1 MTRILMTALISAF
14 VWAGAASA
22 QTEVPG
28 GSGALGIGTSAPG
41 GLIHT
46 VGSAVARVVTEKGG
60 VRAVVVPQGA
70 PGPEPVHNGT
80 LPFSINNAFDVSF
93 SVTAGGYRQGQTK
106 LSNIR
111 MVSVLM
117 PTLVAMYVRKDS
129 DIRELKDLKNKRV
142 PGGFNAQPTIEQV
155 YMAYLQNGGLTYKDV
170 RIVPAQNILKGSQDF
185 EGGKA
190 DAFMYSLGTGR
201 VMEVAASVS
210 GGVRA
215 LSMTDTADAK
225 ARLNASLPGAYMTA
239 VPQAKFA
246 SQLALPTTNVI
257 TYDLVLFCNPNVPE
271 DTIYKIVKA
280 LHDNKQDLI
289 DTYQPMEGFEQKR
302 MGTTVPGVE
311 YHPGAIKFYK
321 EKGILAQS

>member
-1 MTRILMTALISAF
+1 MIRILMAASFVAF
-14 VWAGAASA
+14 AMAGAASA
-22 QTEVPG
+22 QTEMPG
-28 GSGALGIGTSAPG
+28 GGGALGIGTSAPG

-93 SVTAGGYRQGQTK
+93 SVTASGYRKGQTK
-106 LSNIR
+106 LTNIR

-117 PTLVAMYVRKDS
+117 PTLVGMYVRKDS
-129 DIRELKDLKNKRV
+129 DIQALKDLKGKRV

-155 YMAYLQNGGLTYKDV
+155 YMAYLQNGGLAYKDV
-170 RIVPAQNILKGSQDF
+170 RIVPAQNILKASQDF

-201 VMEVAASVS
+201 VMEVAAAVS

-215 LSMTDTADAK
+215 LSMTDSAEAK

-246 SQLALPTTNVI
+246 AQLTQPVTNVI
-257 TYDLVLFCNPNVPE
+257 TYDLVLFCNPKVPE
-271 DTIYKIVKA
+271 DTIYKMVKA
-280 LHDNKQDLI
+280 LHDNKQDLV
-289 DTYQPMEGFEQKR
+289 DTYQPMEGFAQKR
-302 MGTTVPGVE
+302 MGSTVPGVE

-321 EKGILAQS
+321 EKGLWPQS